1 MLLTSSVVGGLK
13 VILGSFHCHVAQLVF
28 LATPWAWPPD
38 FDDDATSGEALK
50 LYVQLIFTHAACGI
64 VITGVLAKGAGAEI
78 VSARNTATNGRPRT
92 ASAALG

>member
-28 LATPWAWPPD
+28 LATPWAWPPG

-50 LYVQLIFTHAACGI
+50 LYVQLIITHAACGI
-64 VITGVLAKGAGAEI
+64 VTLFQVADQRDLILLSI
-78 VSARNTATNGRPRT
+78 VCVFA
-92 ASAALG
+92 